1 VPETR
6 ALHNG
11 LSSAIQAGFN
21 RLIVEGDN
29 KIVIRVLEGKTYI
42 PLQIH
47 NIIKDIRTWRE
58 LGIQI
63 ITNHTFKEINMTA
76 DWLGVEWGRYGGF
89 SYTLTHTHFQN

>member
-1 VPETR
+1 MAEAR
-6 ALHNG
+6 ALRDC

-29 KIVIRVLEGKTYI
+29 KIVIQALEWNI
-42 PLQIH
+42 HMPWQIH

-63 ITNHTFKEINMTA
+63 ITNHTFKEINMAA